1 MDKKDLKC
9 IVHQYD
15 AETHERQLMEECG
28 ELIQAVNKYWR
39 FKNDMIDGEED
50 DYVNNIV
57 EEIADVQICIEYMLI
72 RLREKYNVDAMLDMI
87 KNNKIT
93 RELIRI
99 ANYDNRKEKNNDIA
113 ALDDSIEEYA
123 EYKIK
128 NLLDGICD
136 NLKDIRNELSF
147 LIEEDNHE

>member
-50 DYVNNIV
+50 DYVNNII

-87 KNNKIT
+87 TDKKIRREFHRIMSRTDENEIKNSHNTLFLAIKK
-93 RELIRI
+93 
-99 ANYDNRKEKNNDIA
+99 ANDI
-113 ALDDSIEEYA
+113 SGW
-123 EYKIK
+123 KV
-128 NLLDGICD
+128 
-136 NLKDIRNELSF
+136 
-147 LIEEDNHE
+147 